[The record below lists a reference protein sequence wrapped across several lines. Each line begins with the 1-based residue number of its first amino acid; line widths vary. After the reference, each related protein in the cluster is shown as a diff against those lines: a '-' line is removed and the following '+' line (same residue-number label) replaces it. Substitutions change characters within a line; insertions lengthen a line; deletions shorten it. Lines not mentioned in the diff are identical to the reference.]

1 MPAEIFSLPLNNY
14 TGIFDAEGAKR
25 AAPVPAEVVNL
36 IGGTSQGGAYKT
48 TPTAWNDLY
57 LQ

>member
-14 TGIFDAEGAKR
+14 TGIFDYDGASR
-25 AAPVPAEVVNL
+25 TAPVPSDVVSI
-36 IGGTSQGGAYKT
+36 IGGTATGGAVVTK
-48 TPTAWNDLY
+48 PELWSDLY